1 MVRHSQFQM
10 PNTKW
15 GASILCRSK
24 MADLVPLKFA
34 HKIDLL
40 SPSIHIYI
48 YGGVGL
54 LNIVRHSQFQMPN
67 TEWRA
72 SILCRSKMADLVPL

>member
-1 MVRHSQFQM
+1 MGGGLVNMVRHSQFQM

-24 MADLVPLKFA
+24 MAHLVPLKFA

-40 SPSIHIYI
+40 SPSIHVYVL
-48 YGGVGL
+48 GGAGGGPGK
-54 LNIVRHSQFQMPN
+54 HS
-67 TEWRA
+67 
-72 SILCRSKMADLVPL
+72 